1 MWGCHGPWK
10 PLSQRS
16 VCLPYQKFAS
26 HGTSTFFH
34 VYEKRR
40 FPSARR
46 CWQSRMRCECCVR
59 SEQVRWRCHS
69 RTTPPRRHLG
79 HPQPKKRK
87 SLLKSFLMIKED
99 FSDTHSSSA
108 RPAVQLPVC
117 STSVQGSCNHA
128 AMMSGCHWHGP
139 WKPLSQRSVCLPF
152 QKFASH
158 GTSTFFSHL

>member
-79 HPQPKKRK
+79 RPQPKTRK
-87 SLLKSFLMIKED
+87 SSLKSFLR
-99 FSDTHSSSA
+99 T
-108 RPAVQLPVC
+108 RPNTSQRFIITIPVC
-117 STSVQGSCNHA
+117 LIVIFHSKSLKMASFINIISNTATVEWITYATTLVPGYVQCSHTDHA
-128 AMMSGCHWHGP
+128 VLYDSAD
-139 WKPLSQRSVCLPF
+139 RI
-152 QKFASH
+152 
-158 GTSTFFSHL
+158 

>member
-1 MWGCHGPWK
+1 MALGSHP
-10 PLSQRS
+10 RS
-16 VCLPYQKFAS
+16 GVCVYPTKNSPVTGLQL
-26 HGTSTFFH
+26 FFH
-34 VYEKRR
+34 IYEKRR

-79 HPQPKKRK
+79 RPQQKTRK

-117 STSVQGSCNHA
+117 STSVQGPSNHA
-128 AMMSGCHWHGP
+128 AMMWGCHGT
-139 WKPLSQRSVCLPF
+139 WKPSSQRSVCLP
-152 QKFASH
+152 
-158 GTSTFFSHL
+158 